1 MNIIIIASK
10 EEMNDD
16 DDDNASSFYFIESY
30 DMWHI
35 WLVLGFL
42 QHINLVKIVT

>member
-1 MNIIIIASK
+1 
-10 EEMNDD
+10 MNDD
-16 DDDNASSFYFIESY
+16 DDDDDASSFYLIESY

-42 QHINLVKIVT
+42 QHINLVKIVI